1 MQCPVCQHTSSRV
14 LESRSAESGKS
25 IRRRRECLNCK
36 HRFTTYERIEYVPIT
51 VIKRDGKRESFDRS
65 KLLRGLI
72 RACEKTGIETAALET
87 VIDEIEA
94 ELQQRAVREVS
105 SQEIGEFVL
114 EQLQSVSE
122 VAYIR
127 FASVYRKFQGIR
139 DFLETL
145 NHLRSYQASSDSP
158 EPAQESHSQ
167 DQGTSSKLSEPNR
180 SSSNEEEVPENQPRQ
195 QEAIFP

>member
-72 RACEKTGIETAALET
+72 RACEKTGIETGALET
-87 VIDEIEA
+87 VIDDIEA

-105 SQEIGEFVL
+105 SQEIGELVL

-122 VAYIR
+122 VAYVR

-139 DFLETL
+139 DFVETL
-145 NHLRSYQASSDSP
+145 DHLKSYQTHRDSTQDSEESQSLQPGSS
-158 EPAQESHSQ
+158 QL
-167 DQGTSSKLSEPNR
+167 SSLSR
-180 SSSNEEEVPENQPRQ
+180 SSSSDEEVDQNPPRQ